1 MRSPKLAALELKRFG
16 RGKLPRAALVAL
28 LLLPLLYGALY
39 LWSFWDPY
47 SRLDKVPVALVN
59 SDQGATVDGKKI
71 DAGDEITRKLHA
83 SKTFDWRE
91 VSAEEAAKGL
101 EDGTYYLSLTMPA
114 DFSAKIAS
122 SSGADPATG
131 ALQVRTND
139 ANNYIVGSISRTV
152 FSEVRSAA
160 STNASRGFLDKIFVS
175 FSDLHDKTAEAADGA
190 DKLKDGAGEA
200 QQGAEALA
208 DGLDTAEEKNGE
220 LTGGLK
226 KLNSAAG
233 QLESGTR
240 NVANGTQIVADVVNR
255 AAAKAKPLVENPKQ
269 IADSAELV
277 ADTAKVV
284 NNHLD
289 TFAKKAPAA
298 ARVGKQAAALAA
310 DVYTRTCVTPATKPL
325 PATCPDLKRVK
336 DGTAEAAELSGD
348 VESLVKD
355 SGGDLAKL
363 KEQLAELEKDAR
375 KLAAMAPG
383 LSGDLE
389 SAVTQANALNTGA
402 HKVATGMVQLH
413 AGIGSASSGS
423 AALGD
428 GVGKLGDGAH
438 RLDGGMYKLVDGNR
452 DLADGLHDGVGKI
465 PDYDQ
470 QQREA
475 RTQVMA
481 DPVQLANQS
490 LHKAPNYGTGF
501 APYFIPLSLWVGA
514 MVAYML
520 IAPLNRRA
528 LAAGASPWRIAFA
541 GWLPVAG
548 LGILQVG
555 ALMSVLHWGLGLEMA
570 RPALTI
576 GFLMLVTGCFAAI
589 VQWLNAKFG
598 AAGRILVLAV
608 LMLQL
613 TSAGGTYPVQTSP
626 GFFNAIHPYLPM
638 SYVVESLRR
647 LITGGDLTPVW
658 QGCAVLTAFTVGAL
672 ALTALAARGKQVWT
686 MDRLHPELSL

>member
-16 RGKLPRAALVAL
+16 RGKLPAAALVAL
-28 LLLPLLYGALY
+28 LLIPLLYGALY
-39 LWSFWDPY
+39 LCSFWDPY
-47 SRLDKVPVALVN
+47 KRLDKVPVALVN
-59 SDQGATVDGKKI
+59 ADKGATVDGKRI
-71 DAGDEITRKLHA
+71 DAGGEIAKKLHD

-91 VSAEEAAKGL
+91 VSAGEAAKGL
-101 EDGTYYLSLTMPA
+101 EKGTYYLSLTMPA
-114 DFSAKIAS
+114 DFSEKIAS
-122 SSGADPATG
+122 SSGEDPTTG
-131 ALQVRTND
+131 ALQVQTND

-160 STNASRGFLDKIFVS
+160 STNASRGFLDKIFVN

-190 DKLKDGAGEA
+190 DKLKDGAGKA
-200 QQGAEALA
+200 QEGAKELA
-208 DGLDTAEEKNGE
+208 DGLDTAEEKTGE
-220 LTGGLK
+220 LNSGLK

-233 QLESGTR
+233 KLETGSKD
-240 NVANGTQIVADVVNR
+240 VADGTQSLADKVNG
-255 AAAKAKPLVENPKQ
+255 AADKARPFVKDPKNL
-269 IADSAELV
+269 ADTAELV
-277 ADTAKVV
+277 ADSAKVV

-289 TFAKKAPAA
+289 TFAAKAPAA
-298 ARVGKQAAALAA
+298 ASAAKKASAGA
-310 DVYTRTCVTPATKPL
+310 DAYYTKHCVTPGLEPHLAS
-325 PATCPDLKRVK
+325 CPDLKKIK
-336 DGTAEAAELSGD
+336 DDAAEAAELTGD
-348 VESLVKD
+348 VSTLVKNTN
-355 SGGDLAKL
+355 GDVAKL
-363 KEQLAELEKDAR
+363 RTQLTDLEKKARELVDKAPQLA
-375 KLAAMAPG
+375 
-383 LSGDLE
+383 GDLE
-389 SAVTQANALNTGA
+389 AAVAKVNALNTGA
-402 HKVATGMVQLH
+402 HKVATGMAQLH
-413 AGIGSASSGS
+413 TGIGSATNGSG
-423 AALGD
+423 AIKE

-438 RLDGGMYKLVDGNR
+438 TLDGGMYKLVDGNR
-452 DLADGLHDGVGKI
+452 DLADGLHEGAGKI
-465 PDYDQ
+465 PDYDE
-470 QQREA
+470 QQRDT
-475 RTQVMA
+475 RTEVMA
-481 DPVQLANQS
+481 DPVRLANQS

-514 MVAYML
+514 MVAYMI

-528 LAAGASPWRIAFA
+528 LAAGASPWRIALA

-548 LGILQVG
+548 IGAAQVSL
-555 ALMSVLHWGLGLEMA
+555 LMAVLHWGLGLEMA

-647 LITGGDLTPVW
+647 LITGGDLAPVW
-658 QGCAVLTAFTVGAL
+658 QGCAVLVAFTAGAL

>member
-59 SDQGATVDGKKI
+59 SDRGTTVDGKHL
-71 DAGDEITRKLHA
+71 DAGDEITKKLHD

-91 VSAEEAAKGL
+91 VSAEQAEKGL

-122 SSGADPATG
+122 SSGEDPTTG

-152 FSEVRSAA
+152 FAEVRSAA

-190 DKLKDGAGEA
+190 DKLKDGAGKAKE
-200 QQGAEALA
+200 GAKELA
-208 DGLDTAEEKNGE
+208 DGLDTAKEKTGE
-220 LTGGLK
+220 LTGGLQ
-226 KLNSAAG
+226 KLN
-233 QLESGTR
+233 T
-240 NVANGTQIVADVVNR
+240 
-255 AAAKAKPLVENPKQ
+255 AAAKLQTGTKDVADGTQKVADTVNGVSEKAKPFLKDPKQ
-269 IADSAELV
+269 LAATAELV
-277 ADTAKVV
+277 ADTAGVV
-284 NNHLD
+284 NGHFD
-289 TFAKKAPAA
+289 KIAEKAP
-298 ARVGKQAAALAA
+298 LAA
-310 DVYTRTCVTPATKPL
+310 TRTKQVASGLDAYYTKRCLTPGVDPL
-325 PATCPDLKRVK
+325 LASCADLKKVK
-336 DGTAEAAELSGD
+336 DDAAQAAELSGD
-348 VESLVKD
+348 LDTLVK
-355 SGGDLAKL
+355 GANGDLGTL
-363 KEQLAELEKDAR
+363 KKQLTELEKQAR
-375 KLAAMAPG
+375 LVVERAPA
-383 LSGDLE
+383 LSGDIDA
-389 SAVTQANALNTGA
+389 AVTQVNALNKGA
-402 HKVATGMVQLH
+402 HQVAAGMAQLH
-413 AGIGSASSGS
+413 TGIGSATTGSGKID
-423 AALGD
+423 A

-438 RLDGGMYKLVDGNR
+438 SLDGGIYKLVDGSGE
-452 DLADGLHDGVGKI
+452 LAGGLHDGVGKI
-465 PDYDQ
+465 PDYDDK
-470 QQREA
+470 QRDA
-475 RTQVMA
+475 RTEVMA

-520 IAPLNRRA
+520 IAPMNRRA
-528 LAAGASPWRIAFA
+528 LSAGASPWRIALA

-548 LGILQVG
+548 LGAAQVG
-555 ALMSVLHWGLGLEMA
+555 LLMAVLHWGLGLEME
-570 RPALTI
+570 RPALTV
-576 GFLMLVTGCFAAI
+576 GFLFLVTGCFAAI

-647 LITGGDLTPVW
+647 LITGGDLAPVW